1 MEMLQNDAAFVGIDV
16 SKQTLDCALLIEA
29 QVQHR
34 CEFSND
40 PSGQAALLEWLRS
53 TQPALVVAEATGGYE
68 TLMAATLGTAGV
80 PIAVVNPR
88 QVRDFA
94 RALGVLAKTDRID
107 AQVLARF
114 AQRIQPQVRPVKAE
128 ALAELEALLVRRRQL
143 VDMFSAEQHRHRMA
157 RGRIARQIANH
168 MSWLERQIDAAD
180 DDLNGMVE
188 HSPLMQRQLDVM
200 VSIPGVGKLT
210 AISMLALLP
219 ELGTLNEKQISA
231 LVGVCPFNRDSG
243 TIRGRRMIWGGR
255 SRVRTALYMAA
266 LSATRFNPVIRAFYQ
281 RLLSAGKA
289 KKLALVACMHKLLL
303 ILNAMLKT
311 NSMWRDSHSAT
322 SNQST

>member
-1 MEMLQNDAAFVGIDV
+1 MHETEAAFVGIDV
-16 SKQTLDCALLIEA
+16 SKQTLDCALLVGA
-29 QVQHR
+29 QMQQR
-34 CEFSND
+34 CEFNND
-40 PSGQAALLEWLRS
+40 PSGHTLLLEWLRS
-53 TQPALVVAEATGGYE
+53 VQPALVVAEATGGYE
-68 TLMAATLGTAGV
+68 ALMAATLGTVGM
-80 PIAVVNPR
+80 PMAVVNPR

-128 ALAELEALLVRRRQL
+128 ALTELEALLVRRRQL
-143 VDMFSAEQHRHRMA
+143 VDMLSAEQHRHRMA
-157 RGRIARQIANH
+157 RGRIARQIATH
-168 MSWLERQIDAAD
+168 MNWLERQIGAAD
-180 DDLNGMVE
+180 DDLSGMVE
-188 HSPLMQRQLDVM
+188 HSPLMQRKLDVM
-200 VSIPGVGKLT
+200 VSTPGVGKLT
-210 AISMLALLP
+210 AIAMLALLP

-255 SRVRTALYMAA
+255 SRVRSALYMAA

-303 ILNAMLKT
+303 ILNAMLK
-311 NSMWRDSHSAT
+311 SDSLWRGSDNTTA
-322 SNQST
+322 NQNG

>member
-1 MEMLQNDAAFVGIDV
+1 MHQTEAAFVGIDV
-16 SKQTLDCALLIEA
+16 SKQTLDCALLVGA
-29 QVQHR
+29 QMQQR
-34 CEFSND
+34 CEFNND
-40 PSGQAALLEWLRS
+40 PSGHTLLLEWLRS
-53 TQPALVVAEATGGYE
+53 IQPALVVAEATGGYE
-68 TLMAATLGTAGV
+68 ALMAATLGTAGM

-143 VDMFSAEQHRHRMA
+143 VDMLSAEQHRHRMA
-157 RGRIARQIANH
+157 RGRIARQIAAH
-168 MSWLERQIDAAD
+168 MSWLERQIGAAD

-188 HSPLMQRQLDVM
+188 HSPLMQRKLDVM
-200 VSIPGVGKLT
+200 VSTPGVGKLT
-210 AISMLALLP
+210 AIAMLALLP

-255 SRVRTALYMAA
+255 SRVRSALYMAA

-303 ILNAMLKT
+303 ILNAMLK
-311 NSMWRDSHSAT
+311 SDSLWRDSNNAT
-322 SNQST
+322 ANQSA